1 MPANRERPN
10 RGGKPLVSVGID
22 CGFGAPRRGVFC
34 CAYAVP
40 RRFKAMRL
48 NKRSVPNQLKRV
60 SPCAPRFDS
69 MGFGLVSF
77 RRVTVDSSI
86 QVGVS
91 GPTVWVKVEGK
102 GSFLNSGNLKEFAR
116 EMLDRGYREFVVD
129 LADCAMMDS
138 TFMGTMAS
146 VALRLKEIGQGHLH
160 IVHCGNRSQ
169 QLLSGLGLDQI
180 FDIHSDGTRAPECE
194 ALEQG
199 SKIQTIDSRKREQTE
214 TMLEAHEALCEA
226 APENILRFKDVLD
239 FLRQDLH
246 HETSSK

>member
-1 MPANRERPN
+1 ME
-10 RGGKPLVSVGID
+10 
-22 CGFGAPRRGVFC
+22 
-34 CAYAVP
+34 
-40 RRFKAMRL
+40 
-48 NKRSVPNQLKRV
+48 
-60 SPCAPRFDS
+60 
-69 MGFGLVSF
+69 
-77 RRVTVDSSI
+77 SSI

-146 VALRLKEIGQGHLH
+146 VALRLKELGHGHLH

-169 QLLSGLGLDQI
+169 ELLSGLGLDQI
-180 FDIHSDGTRAPECE
+180 FDIHGNGARPPECE
-194 ALEQG
+194 ALEQTSG
-199 SKIQTIDSRKREQTE
+199 GQSREAQKQEQTE

-226 APENILRFKDVLD
+226 APENLFRFKDVLD
-239 FLRQDLH
+239 YLKQDLH
-246 HETSSK
+246 HETPSK

>member
-1 MPANRERPN
+1 
-10 RGGKPLVSVGID
+10 
-22 CGFGAPRRGVFC
+22 
-34 CAYAVP
+34 
-40 RRFKAMRL
+40 
-48 NKRSVPNQLKRV
+48 
-60 SPCAPRFDS
+60 

-77 RRVTVDSSI
+77 ERVIVDSSI
-86 QVGVS
+86 QVGVR
-91 GPTVWVKVEGK
+91 GPAVWVKVEGK
-102 GSFLNSGNLKEFAR
+102 GSFLNSGNLKEFSR

-146 VALRLKEIGQGHLH
+146 VALRLKELGRGHLH

-180 FDIHSDGTRAPECE
+180 FDIHSDGSGEPECE
-194 ALEQG
+194 ALEQA
-199 SKIQTIDSRKREQTE
+199 SRSHPMDSRKKEQTE

-226 APENILRFKDVLD
+226 APENIFRFKDVLD